1 MDQVFWSCI
10 QIDISLDSG
19 HLGAVCVISE
29 ASVVPSA
36 EVHERPEDAKLNN
49 RPKSSH
55 EHGLHNHTA
64 NWTVPFHIKICELSN
79 TED

>member
-1 MDQVFWSCI
+1 MDQIFWPCI
-10 QIDISLDSG
+10 KIDIGLDCG
-19 HLGAVCVISE
+19 HICGECVSSE

-49 RPKSSH
+49 RPKSGH
-55 EHGLHNHTA
+55 EHGLHNYTA
-64 NWTVPFHIKICELSN
+64 NLTVPFHVEISELSN